1 MSSNNAKHAQQ
12 LSYKEKLLKLISRSN
27 INTLLDIISFMGIII
42 VLSSLDYKDEL
53 DNEDYYCKMVADGKW
68 GAFNDI
74 PCTDY

>member
-1 MSSNNAKHAQQ
+1 
-12 LSYKEKLLKLISRSN
+12 
-27 INTLLDIISFMGIII
+27 MGIII